1 MYNKLSEEL
10 CPGEYCPEEMYEKYG
25 TDDCGYSFPVVRNI
39 PEPKTEA
46 ELLRLLLGELLKGST
61 QEEQAQGF
69 KQESP
74 FPKMIKDFKLKDGL
88 SSLN

>member
-1 MYNKLSEEL
+1 LVKENFS
-10 CPGEYCPEEMYEKYG
+10 
-25 TDDCGYSFPVVRNI
+25 V
-39 PEPKTEA
+39 